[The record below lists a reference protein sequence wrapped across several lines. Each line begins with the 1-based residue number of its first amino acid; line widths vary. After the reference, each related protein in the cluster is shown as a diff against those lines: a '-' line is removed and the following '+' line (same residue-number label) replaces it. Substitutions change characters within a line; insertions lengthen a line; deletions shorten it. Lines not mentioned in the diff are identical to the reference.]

1 MSPKEAGRPLRRHGP
16 GALCSEYDGPH
27 TRADVWPA
35 RPGQGGEPLGPVLGL
50 DQLVLHTSCK
60 SEPHAHILP
69 ALLSEVRQ
77 GS

>member
-1 MSPKEAGRPLRRHGP
+1 MSPEEAGRPLWCRGP

-35 RPGQGGEPLGPVLGL
+35 RPGQGREPLGPVLGL
-50 DQLVLHTSCK
+50 GQLVLHTSCK